1 MGRRYLPVLGSLLII
16 LLFQVDSQATS
27 CAVNHDAREVTAI
40 AQANIGSSF
49 NKGFLYGICFAIFV
63 ATLTI
68 LIKNR
73 RLLFSFLYGP
83 VAFLILAIIA
93 IINGMH
99 SACLCSG
106 LDSFYYQLVI
116 VILMLM
122 FIGSLVLGRRKAEVD
137 EPTFIG
143 LNSD

>member
-1 MGRRYLPVLGSLLII
+1 MGRTIVLIVSSLLII

-27 CAVNHDAREVTAI
+27 CAINNDAREVTAY
-40 AQANIGSSF
+40 AQASIGSSF
-49 NKGFLYGICFAIFV
+49 NKGFLFGICFAIFV
-63 ATLTI
+63 ATLAV

-73 RLLFSFLYGP
+73 RILFSFVYGP
-83 VAFLILAIIA
+83 VAFLTLAILG

-99 SACLCSG
+99 SSCLGSG

-122 FIGSLVLGRRKAEVD
+122 FIGSLVLGRRKSVVA
-137 EPTFIG
+137 EPTFIS
-143 LNSD
+143 LNND